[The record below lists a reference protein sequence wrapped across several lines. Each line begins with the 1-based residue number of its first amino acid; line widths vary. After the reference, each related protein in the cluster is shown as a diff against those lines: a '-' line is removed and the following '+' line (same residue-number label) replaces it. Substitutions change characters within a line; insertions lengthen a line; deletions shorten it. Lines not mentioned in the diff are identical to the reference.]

1 MRPLAPTSGISRMA
15 TIPASMRTRPRT
27 TKAARTMTP
36 RRLTRLLGGLR
47 RAGVRDDD
55 DGGPVGHDLRHR
67 RRHLAAVEAH
77 RDDGVR
83 AHERRVLDHPVD
95 RLAAGVL
102 EELGVLVD
110 LAPDERAQA
119 RGDVAGK
126 AAAPDDEPERLAL
139 RL

>member
-1 MRPLAPTSGISRMA
+1 MSPLAPTSGISRMA
-15 TIPASMRTRPRT
+15 TIPASIRTRPRT

-55 DGGPVGHDLRHR
+55 DGGPVGHDLGHR

-77 RDDGVR
+77 RDDRIG

-110 LAPDERAQA
+110 LPADKGAQPG
-119 RGDVAGK
+119 GDVAG
-126 AAAPDDEPERLAL
+126 E
-139 RL
+139 